1 MASYYITEEEYQ
13 RGQQAAPS
21 TLDVSGEEPRKEQP
35 ESSSSYYV
43 SEEEY
48 QAGRPG
54 EPVREVA
61 EKDVELTMDDLNTNK
76 AWIGAANKIYEH
88 EAGKKF
94 EAGDDGYDNVSDWF
108 KKRHANLGWQIDN
121 MLLTAADV
129 ETDLFGDMSDDVKE
143 AWGDSLDI
151 WERTDDDWGSTWRA
165 LGSAATDSA
174 NLLSLAYAL
183 GGGVLGSALPGAG
196 TVAGATAGF
205 TAGQVGKKA
214 AMAAFKKALR
224 KHLTK
229 QNYSKEAIEEA
240 TKHGGIKATGA
251 ISKEVVEK
259 VSKQA
264 AKTVARKKYAKLGAL
279 GGTYGAAGSLP
290 RQHFEKEVGREG
302 AEGITPVETAID
314 VLLGA
319 GVLTGLPFVGKGLKT
334 GYKALRGRGDDV
346 VEEGVEEVT
355 EDVVGEVIDEAQKGK
370 GFTKLP
376 GTVHAPASY
385 PGATPIAGKRIV
397 GEADEVLD
405 RVGAEVIDGPNQKVV
420 KISADEIVEGA
431 PVQRSRIVETLAKLN
446 TKAGRLL
453 SSSAALPKTLMN
465 AAIRRERH
473 DKAMV
478 LDIKK
483 SLKDITIAAKQEK
496 VPDEVINKFLDG
508 ADVEASQEILSRIGP
523 ETLKALRAAQ
533 GKITTNETKLNNLL
547 GLKGTEKLGVNRKD
561 GEMYLTRTFDA
572 HHNPA
577 YLKRIQKA
585 LKGEKVDGAF
595 LTKVQDARTHLKSD
609 EATKHLSNNEIDG
622 MIEHLVT
629 NLAKPQEGDF
639 VLSLGKQ
646 LDALVG
652 KQVLGTHAATIL
664 RKRGEFDKPILRLLG
679 EKESGVQKISETLT
693 KQSQLI
699 SHLEY
704 VAQVDNFAKAALRQ
718 SGDVATV
725 KLGGFLSFLPKQE
738 VKMVKG
744 KLQIDAGENLFE
756 LTEKAAGSF
765 AKSNTMLKDI
775 YTSPQFAR
783 YIDRGIDYWTPQS
796 AGGQLFGNVFGNA
809 AALGQATQTI
819 LDIPAYAINTYGA
832 FQSLVSNG
840 YVLNLGAGR
849 AARRNLREMFR
860 RVQNKDPEAIRMLT
874 KLKEDGVIDSDLS
887 SEMIVKNINL
897 YGKDPNRPFS
907 RAYRGSMNF
916 LSRAYG
922 TPDTYAKLIAHEVE
936 FNNLKKMFPKR
947 AKENVEELFD
957 MASERVRDVI
967 PSYSVASPAARQLSQ
982 LPIGTYALFPAEMVR
997 TTKNTLKIALKDIKE
1012 GLMKDA
1018 DGKRNARQIV
1028 HGMKRLTGLG
1038 TTLTGVG
1045 MYTQNNNEQLGV
1057 TNDDVRLLDVVTHG
1071 WGKGSNRFHLTGM
1084 EEGPDGKIYTRFIN
1098 STTFDAQ
1105 DYLKVPVRLFTGR
1118 ILAGEDVSDF
1128 EVEEAVK
1135 AMQQAAIGPYTNP
1148 KFLTEALINVFA
1160 NKHPTRDTALFQ
1172 DYRGG
1177 ALGFMENVGIG
1188 IAEIASAFEPGTS
1201 QAVIAYLNSLDA
1213 EEVQDLATSASGWPL
1228 READVFNWLFTGI
1241 RTTTMDMDKSLGYT
1255 MSSQIKNIE
1264 ATNRE
1269 FMNYM
1274 KGIRPQQFTP
1284 EMAQEIVAKYRE
1296 LQGIKRDNFTKLAQT
1311 IDLASNMN
1319 YYAPNRKGKEQSQRY
1334 GYGRVLRAATDGFFY
1349 KESPELLRGIA
1360 ASTMNKAST
1369 GAFEPDNPAGDNRLI
1384 KILQDKFQSLQP
1396 SKIDILSMLA
1406 QAFSEE
1412 MNVPVLG
1419 KAPRSTPGLSY
1430 RP

>member
-1 MASYYITEEEYQ
+1 MATYSSSDFEVIETPSPPEGGGGRRTYSSSDFDVIEEESTQ
-13 RGQQAAPS
+13 EAGQ
-21 TLDVSGEEPRKEQP
+21 K
-35 ESSSSYYV
+35 
-43 SEEEY
+43 
-48 QAGRPG
+48 
-54 EPVREVA
+54 
-61 EKDVELTMDDLNTNK
+61 KVELTMDALNTNP
-76 AWIGAANKIYEH
+76 AWINAAHKIYEH

-94 EAGDDGYDNVSDWF
+94 SPGDDGYDNIADWF
-108 KKRHANLGWQIDN
+108 KKRHANLGNDITN
-121 MLLTAADV
+121 MALTLADA
-129 ETDLFGDMSDDVKE
+129 ETDAFGEMSDEVKK
-143 AWGDSLDI
+143 AWADSLDI
-151 WERTDDDWGSTWRA
+151 WDRTESDWGSFWRG
-165 LGSAATDSA
+165 LGSVATDPTTWGSIVA
-174 NLLSLAYAL
+174 
-183 GGGVLGSALPGAG
+183 GIGVGGVAKIAG
-196 TVAGATAGF
+196 TQVA
-205 TAGQVGKKA
+205 KKA
-214 AMAAFKKALR
+214 GLAAFKGALR
-224 KHLTK
+224 RHLAK
-229 QNYSKEAIEEA
+229 QNISKEAIEEA
-240 TKHGGIKATGA
+240 IEHGATSLV
-251 ISKEVVEK
+251 SKEVIEQA
-259 VSKQA
+259 SKQA
-264 AKTVARKKYAKLGAL
+264 AKTVARNKYKKLGAI
-279 GGTYGAAGSLP
+279 GAGWGAAESLP
-290 RQHFEKEVGREG
+290 RQQFDKTIDGG
-302 AEGITPVETAID
+302 EGITLGETAFD
-314 VLLGA
+314 VLIGGAAGA
-319 GVLTGLPFVGKGLKT
+319 GLLAAGKLAGKGIRK
-334 GYKALRGRGDDV
+334 LRGRDDI
-346 VEEGVEEVT
+346 VEEGVEEVA
-355 EDVVGEVIDEAQKGK
+355 EEAAGEVIDEAQV
-370 GFTKLP
+370 
-376 GTVHAPASY
+376 GTVGVPKLDWR
-385 PGATPIAGKRIV
+385 PGVTSGSTPIAGKRLI
-397 GEADEVLD
+397 GEADEVLA
-405 RVGAEVIDGPNQKVV
+405 RVGEDVVDGPNQKVV

-431 PVQRSRIVETLAKLN
+431 PVQRTRIVETLAKLN

-483 SLKDITIAAKQEK
+483 SLRDITIAAKQEK
-496 VPDEVINKFLDG
+496 APDDLINKFLDG
-508 ADVEASQEILSRIGP
+508 DEIEREAAQEILSRLGDGNG
-523 ETLKALRAAQ
+523 ETLKALRGAQ
-533 GKITTNETKLNNLL
+533 KKIADNETKLNDIL
-547 GLKGTEKLGVNRKD
+547 GLKGTEKLGVNRTD
-561 GEMYLTRTFDA
+561 GELYLTRTFEA

-595 LTKVQDARTHLKSD
+595 LTKVQNARTHLKSD
-609 EATKHLSNNEIDG
+609 EATKHLSNDEIDG
-622 MIEHLVT
+622 MIEHLVA

-639 VLSLGKQ
+639 LLSLGKQ

-652 KQVLGTHAATIL
+652 RTALGAHAATIL
-664 RKRGEFDKPILRLLG
+664 KKRGKFDKSILRLLG

-693 KQSQLI
+693 KQRQLL

-704 VAQVDNFAKAALRQ
+704 VAQVDNFAKSALRQ

-744 KLQIDAGENLFE
+744 KLQIDAGENLFD

-765 AKSNTMLKDI
+765 AKSSTMLKDI
-775 YTSPQFAR
+775 YTSPQFYR
-783 YIDRGIDYWTPQS
+783 YIDRGINYWTPQS

-809 AALGQATQTI
+809 AAFGQATQTI
-819 LDIPAYAINTYGA
+819 LDVPAYAINTYGA

-840 YVLNLGAGR
+840 YVLNLGAGK
-849 AARRNLREMFR
+849 AARRALSDMFEQVR
-860 RVQNKDPEAIRMLT
+860 LKNPEALKKLA

-887 SEMIVKNINL
+887 SEMIMKNINL

-922 TPDTYAKLIAHEVE
+922 SPDTYAKLIAHEVE

-947 AKENVEELFD
+947 NVDELFD

-997 TTKNTLKIALKDIKE
+997 TTKNTLKVALRDIKE

-1018 DGKRNARQIV
+1018 DGKHNARQVI
-1028 HGMKRLTGLG
+1028 HGLKRLTGLG

-1045 MYTQNNNEQLGV
+1045 MYTQNNNEQLGI
-1057 TNDDVRLLDVVTHG
+1057 TNDDVRLIDVVTHG

-1084 EEGPDGKIYTRFIN
+1084 EEGSDGKIYTRFIN

-1148 KFLTEALINVFA
+1148 KFLTEALINVVA

-1201 QAVIAYLNSLDA
+1201 QALMSWFRAMDA

-1228 READVFNWLFTGI
+1228 READIFNWLFTGI
-1241 RTTTMDMDKSLGYT
+1241 RTTTMDVDKSLGFT
-1255 MSSQIKNIE
+1255 MSNQIKNIE

-1274 KGIRPQQFTP
+1274 RGLKPQQFTP
-1284 EMAQEIVAKYRE
+1284 VMAQEIVAKYRE
-1296 LQGIKRDNFTKLAQT
+1296 LQGIKRENFTKLAQT

-1319 YYAPNRKGKEQSQRY
+1319 YYAPDKSGKEQSQKY
-1334 GYGRVLRAATDGFFY
+1334 GYDRVFRAATDDFFY
-1349 KESPELLRGIA
+1349 KENPELVRGIA
-1360 ASTMNKAST
+1360 ASAMENASH
-1369 GAFEPDNPAGDNRLI
+1369 GAFQPDDPASDGRLI
-1384 KILQDKFQSLQP
+1384 KILQQKFQSIEP
-1396 SKIDILSMLA
+1396 SKIDILSMLT
-1406 QAFSEE
+1406 QAFMEE

-1419 KAPRSTPGLSY
+1419 KAPRSEPGLSY

>member
-1 MASYYITEEEYQ
+1 MATYSSSDFEVIETPSPPEGGGGRRTYSSSDFDVIEEESTQ
-13 RGQQAAPS
+13 EAGQ
-21 TLDVSGEEPRKEQP
+21 K
-35 ESSSSYYV
+35 
-43 SEEEY
+43 
-48 QAGRPG
+48 
-54 EPVREVA
+54 
-61 EKDVELTMDDLNTNK
+61 KVELTMDDLNANT
-76 AWIGAANKIYEH
+76 AWLGAANKIYEH

-94 EAGDDGYDNVSDWF
+94 EAGDDGYDNISDWF

-121 MLLTAADV
+121 MILTAADV
-129 ETDLFGDMSDDVKE
+129 ETDAFGEMSDEVKE

-151 WERTDDDWGSTWRA
+151 WERTKGDAASTWRA

-174 NLLSLAYAL
+174 NLLSVAAAV
-183 GGGVLGSALPGAG
+183 GAGVLGSVAGPGG
-196 TVAGATAGF
+196 TVGGATAGWM
-205 TAGQVGKKA
+205 AGQVGKKA

-229 QNYSKEAIEEA
+229 QNYSKEAIKEAVDLGA
-240 TKHGGIKATGA
+240 TKL
-251 ISKEVVEK
+251 ISKEVLERT
-259 VSKQA
+259 SKQA
-264 AKTVARKKYAKLGAL
+264 AKTVAKKKYAKLGAI
-279 GGTYGAAGSLP
+279 GGAWATAESLP
-290 RQHFEKEVGREG
+290 RQHFEKAVGKEG
-302 AEGITPVETAID
+302 AEGITPVETAFD

-319 GVLTGLPFVGKGLKT
+319 GAVAGLPLVGKGLKK
-334 GYKALRGRGDDV
+334 GYRALRGRGDDV
-346 VEEGVEEVT
+346 VTEGVEEAAETVAR
-355 EDVVGEVIDEAQKGK
+355 EVIDEAQV
-370 GFTKLP
+370 
-376 GTVHAPASY
+376 GTVGVPKLDWR
-385 PGATPIAGKRIV
+385 PGVTSGSTPIAGKRLI
-397 GEADEVLD
+397 GEADEVLA
-405 RVGAEVIDGPNQKVV
+405 RVGEDVVDGPNQKVV

-431 PVQRSRIVETLAKLN
+431 PVQRTRIVETLAKLN

-483 SLKDITIAAKQEK
+483 SLRDITIAAKQEK
-496 VPDEVINKFLDG
+496 APDDLINKFLDG
-508 ADVEASQEILSRIGP
+508 DEIEREAAQEILSRLGDGNG
-523 ETLKALRAAQ
+523 ETLKALRGAQ
-533 GKITTNETKLNNLL
+533 KKIADNETKLNDIL
-547 GLKGTEKLGVNRKD
+547 GLKGTEKLGVNRTD
-561 GEMYLTRTFDA
+561 GELYLTRTFEA

-595 LTKVQDARTHLKSD
+595 LTKVQNARTHLKSD
-609 EATKHLSNNEIDG
+609 EATKHLSNDEIDG
-622 MIEHLVT
+622 MIEHLVA

-639 VLSLGKQ
+639 LLSLGKQ

-652 KQVLGTHAATIL
+652 RTALGAHAATIL
-664 RKRGEFDKPILRLLG
+664 KKRGKFDKSILRLLG

-693 KQSQLI
+693 KQRQLL

-704 VAQVDNFAKAALRQ
+704 VAQVDNFAKSALRQ

-744 KLQIDAGENLFE
+744 KLQIDAGENLFD

-765 AKSNTMLKDI
+765 AKSSTMLKDI
-775 YTSPQFAR
+775 YTSPQFYR
-783 YIDRGIDYWTPQS
+783 YIDRGINYWTPQS

-809 AALGQATQTI
+809 AAFGQATQTI
-819 LDIPAYAINTYGA
+819 LDVPAYAINTYGA

-840 YVLNLGAGR
+840 YVLNLGAGK
-849 AARRNLREMFR
+849 AARRALSDMFEQVR
-860 RVQNKDPEAIRMLT
+860 LKNPEALKKLA

-887 SEMIVKNINL
+887 SEMIMKNINL

-922 TPDTYAKLIAHEVE
+922 SPDTYAKLIAHEVE

-947 AKENVEELFD
+947 NVDELFD

-997 TTKNTLKIALKDIKE
+997 TTKNTLKVALRDIKE

-1018 DGKRNARQIV
+1018 DGKHNARQVI
-1028 HGMKRLTGLG
+1028 HGLKRLTGLG

-1045 MYTQNNNEQLGV
+1045 MYTQNNNEQLGI
-1057 TNDDVRLLDVVTHG
+1057 TNDDVRLIDVVTHG

-1084 EEGPDGKIYTRFIN
+1084 EEGSDGKIYTRFIN

-1148 KFLTEALINVFA
+1148 KFLTEALINVVA

-1201 QAVIAYLNSLDA
+1201 QALMSWFRAMDA

-1228 READVFNWLFTGI
+1228 READIFNWLFTGI
-1241 RTTTMDMDKSLGYT
+1241 RTTTMDVDKSLGFT

-1274 KGIRPQQFTP
+1274 RGLKPQQFTP
-1284 EMAQEIVAKYRE
+1284 TMAQEIVSRYRE
-1296 LQGIKRDNFTKLAQT
+1296 LQGIKRENFTKLAQT

-1319 YYAPNRKGKEQSQRY
+1319 YYAPDKSGKEQSQKY
-1334 GYGRVLRAATDGFFY
+1334 GYDRVFRAATDDFFY
-1349 KESPELLRGIA
+1349 KENPELVRGIA
-1360 ASTMNKAST
+1360 ASAMENASH
-1369 GAFEPDNPAGDNRLI
+1369 GAFQPDDPASDGRLI
-1384 KILQDKFQSLQP
+1384 KILQQKFQSIEP
-1396 SKIDILSMLA
+1396 SKIDILSMLT
-1406 QAFSEE
+1406 QAFMEE

-1419 KAPRSTPGLSY
+1419 KAPRSQPGLSY